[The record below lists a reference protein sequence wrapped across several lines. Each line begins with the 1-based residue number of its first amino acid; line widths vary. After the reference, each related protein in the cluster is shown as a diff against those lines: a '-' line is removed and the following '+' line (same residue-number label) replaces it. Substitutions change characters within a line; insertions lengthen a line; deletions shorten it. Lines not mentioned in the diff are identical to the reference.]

1 MMALRVVA
9 KFSSLKKEG
18 ALQEILDIH
27 STLPNRG
34 SPRYL
39 VLLPTMELSIVLYKL
54 LQADGK
60 YENLPPKIVV
70 RLP

>member
-1 MMALRVVA
+1 MMALKVVT
-9 KFSSLKKEG
+9 KFPSLKIEG
-18 ALQEILDIH
+18 ALEEILDIH

-39 VLLPTMELSIVLYKL
+39 VLLPTMELSIALYRL

-70 RLP
+70 RIP